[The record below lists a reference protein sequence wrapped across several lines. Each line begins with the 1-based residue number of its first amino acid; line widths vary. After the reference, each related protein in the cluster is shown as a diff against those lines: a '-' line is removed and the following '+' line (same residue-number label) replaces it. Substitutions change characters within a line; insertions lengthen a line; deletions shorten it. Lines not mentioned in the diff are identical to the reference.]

1 MTMLGLKNNR
11 ERGYTL
17 MEVLVV
23 ATIVG
28 ILVSVG
34 TVQYLEV
41 KRRSKEKL
49 AAQKVAQLAVYE
61 RFYFRDFGKYADF
74 DELLKE
80 GYIDDWY
87 HEDDDL
93 LHTDRPA
100 YIPEFTLEFLIDE
113 ETNDNFKITAEPVLQ
128 SRHAYYPRWLPLGG
142 IDEYRSV
149 FVETDGVVRWLDTGR
164 AVF

>member
-61 RFYFRDFGKYADF
+61 RFYFRDFGKYATF
-74 DELLKE
+74 MELRDE
-80 GYIDDWY
+80 GYIDEQY
-87 HEDDDL
+87 LYEDDDL
-93 LHTDRPA
+93 LHLDRPA
-100 YIPEFTLEFLIDE
+100 YIPEFMLDFQIDE
-113 ETNDNFKITAEPVLQ
+113 ETSDFKITAEPVLQ
-128 SRHAYYPRWLPLGG
+128 SRHAYYPRWVPLGG

-149 FVETDGVVRWLDTGR
+149 FVEKDGVVRWLDTGR
-164 AVF
+164 PVF

>member
-1 MTMLGLKNNR
+1 MLGLKNNR

-74 DELLKE
+74 EELREE
-80 GYIDDWY
+80 GYIDEQY
-87 HEDDDL
+87 RFEDDDV
-93 LHTDRPA
+93 LHYDRPA
-100 YIPEFTLEFLIDE
+100 YIPEFMLDFQIDE
-113 ETNDNFKITAEPVLQ
+113 ETSDFKITAEPSLQ
-128 SRHAYYPRWLPLGG
+128 SRHAWYPRWVPLGG

-149 FVETDGVVRWLDTGR
+149 YVEKDGVVRWLDTGR
-164 AVF
+164 PVF